1 MLDTPRQQIGWLTG
15 TKIQYAH
22 QMAFTNF
29 SSDHASMIREA
40 RLRAKLPLEALA
52 EGVCSTSYLSLVERG
67 KRVPSVRVLDLV
79 MSKLEALGSY
89 VDFFDTTRFLAALA
103 ALNGGDFLL
112 ARKLSI
118 ELGETGEALIS
129 ALTAEAQGKFVNALG
144 YLDSFYHR
152 HALPPKVLLEVHL
165 CGLRCK
171 RAIGDVYG
179 AAVLGEK
186 LIERLSEESNSV
198 EVELLEAKATLS
210 SVYLELG
217 DLSRASTLVSDLP
230 DRPASLD
237 EAVQSLWAKG
247 LVAYESG
254 RYEYADACLSAAA
267 SVASQLGQLTT
278 RARLMQT
285 AVWLRIEHGNEF
297 SEEDRAAMAWAIS
310 HFESNQNTFDLALTL
325 NTMALAEAST
335 LHKERALE
343 LVERSVKLANSLDA
357 YSRAR
362 ILQLSGKVALDANS
376 PEVAN
381 KHLLDAMVTLKSC
394 KESRLH
400 SRIWSELAASFES
413 QGAVEEALFCYRQA
427 LQTSGL
433 LHPVLESQ
441 LVATD
446 ADN

>member
-1 MLDTPRQQIGWLTG
+1 
-15 TKIQYAH
+15 
-22 QMAFTNF
+22 MAFTNF
-29 SSDHASMIREA
+29 GIDNASMLREA
-40 RLRAKLPLEALA
+40 RLRAKVPLEVLA
-52 EGVCSTSYLSLVERG
+52 EGVCSASYLSLVERG
-67 KRVPSVRVLDLV
+67 QRVPSARVLKLIL
-79 MSKLEALGSY
+79 SKLEALGSN
-89 VDFFDTTRFLAALA
+89 VDSFDTTRFLAALA
-103 ALNGGDFLL
+103 ALNGGDLPL

-118 ELGETGEALIS
+118 DLGETGEALIS
-129 ALTAEAQGKFVNALG
+129 ALTAETQGKFVDALG
-144 YLDSFYHR
+144 YLDSSYPR
-152 HALPPKVLLEVHL
+152 QALPPKVLLEVHL

-186 LIERLSEESNSV
+186 LIERLSEEPNSV

-217 DLSRASTLVSDLP
+217 DLARASALVSELP
-230 DRPASLD
+230 ESPGSLD

-254 RYEYADACLSAAA
+254 RYHYADACLGAAA

-285 AVWLRIEHGNEF
+285 AVWLKMERGSEF

-310 HFESNQNTFDLALTL
+310 HFESNQYTFDLSLTL

-343 LVERSVKLANSLDA
+343 LVERSVKLAVSLDA

-362 ILQLSGKVALDANS
+362 ILQLNGKVALAADA
-376 PEVAN
+376 PEVAK
-381 KHLLDAMVTLKSC
+381 KHLLDAMSTLQGC
-394 KESRLH
+394 NQSRLH

-413 QGAVEEALFCYRQA
+413 QGAVDEALFCYRQA

-433 LHPVLESQ
+433 LHSGLEGQ

-446 ADN
+446 TDA